1 MSSHNPNKSEQS
13 SLGTPP
19 GSNLINFYAQFKQKK
34 VHNPHVDTHMIDL
47 PFRGLINCAS
57 GGGKSNLV
65 MNILFLMHNTF
76 HKIIIVSKSPEPLYD
91 YLSDKLKTGIE
102 IHYEGAIP
110 EIVKMDKGLNGLIIF
125 DDMVL
130 TKNNKIGEMFI
141 RGRKMGYSSIYIS
154 QSFYGTPKI
163 VRQNVSYIWLGHGM
177 ARRDLRMILS
187 EFALG
192 LTIDQL
198 QELYTQ
204 LTREKMNFMMID
216 SIRNNVRHNITDIV
230 LEY

>member
-1 MSSHNPNKSEQS
+1 M
-13 SLGTPP
+13 
-19 GSNLINFYAQFKQKK
+19 SNLINFYSQFKHKK
-34 VHNPHVDTHMIDL
+34 AHNPYVDVHGIEL
-47 PFRGLINCAS
+47 PFRALVNCAS

-65 MNILFLMHNTF
+65 MNILYQMHNTF

-91 YLSDKLKTGIE
+91 YLSDKLKASVE
-102 IHYEGAIP
+102 IHYEGAVP
-110 EIVKMDKGLNGLIIF
+110 EIVKMDKGMNGLIIF

-163 VRQNVSYIWLGHGM
+163 VRQNVSYVWLGHGM
-177 ARRDLRMILS
+177 GQRDLRMILS
-187 EFALG
+187 EFAMNVSLE
-192 LTIDQL
+192 QL
-198 QELYTQ
+198 KQLYSD

-216 SIRNNVRHNITDIV
+216 TLRNNVRHNITDIV